1 MANKVVVTLEKLAT
15 VLRAQRDPSLVH
27 AGFDDEGR
35 PFLIVDPSNL
45 TQRDRYDFASLFM
58 EAAANF
64 TGSSAGRIVH

>member
-45 TQRDRYDFASLFM
+45 TQRDRYDFASLLM